1 LVQIHSEPT
10 PAKQI
15 VEAGPAKAPYKP
27 ERTRKI
33 FKQRREIAAGPPK
46 SIDY

>member
-15 VEAGPAKAPYKP
+15 VEAGPSRAPYKP
-27 ERTRKI
+27 QRTRKI
-33 FKQRREIAAGPPK
+33 FQPRRDIASGPPQ
-46 SIDY
+46 SSDY